1 MTQLKSKITTVLITG
16 LAAVGLAIVPVGI
29 ASAAPAN
36 PSIDRVPCGRS
47 DFLQVWWH
55 PDNQL
60 PRSVE
65 TCFANGGEFTFGHHT
80 WLDAFSTGNNS
91 VQYESDGRWQ
101 PATPVGPNTFYTF
114 PNHPGGVEFDAI
126 LIIP

>member
-16 LAAVGLAIVPVGI
+16 LAAVGLAIVPAGI

-36 PSIDRVPCGRS
+36 PSINVVPCGRS

-55 PDNQL
+55 SEGGS
-60 PRSVE
+60 PRSQE
-65 TCFANGGEFTFGHHT
+65 TCYANVGAASSPAES

-101 PATPVGPNTFYTF
+101 PTTPVGPNTFYTF
-114 PNHPGGVEFDAI
+114 PNHPGGVDLDAI
-126 LIIP
+126 MIVP